1 MGLFKKKDTE
11 KDLLAHQAE
20 QDASVGTAADVEAVM
35 KKYDRES
42 NTRSWEGTPK
52 LLIRILMAAFAA
64 YSIVDTVFLTVLPQR
79 RLPIFMGM
87 ILLIGFLTFP
97 AKKGDSRV
105 NHMPWYDVLLL
116 IAGPGAYF
124 FYAINAEK
132 VIQMSAR
139 VMQNHLYM
147 IVGLIAILALVELC
161 RRCVGLPILCVAG
174 ALLIYTF
181 FNLMGANPFSAEQLR
196 MTIYQVIR
204 TMFYT
209 TNGIFGGPVN
219 VCAKFIVVFI
229 IFGAFL
235 ERTGIASFFISLAN
249 AVAGAAPGGPAKV
262 AVISSALCGMVSGSS
277 VGNTVTTGS
286 VTIPMMKKT
295 GYKGEFAG
303 AVEAAA
309 STGGQIMPPIMG
321 AAAFLMAEFTGEAYS
336 TIAMRAILPAVLYF
350 TGIYIAVHLEAKKL
364 GLKGISGDQ
373 LPKLSVLMKRVYL
386 LFPLVLLVVLV
397 STNTYTMAY
406 SAALAIVATVV
417 VSIPDLILD
426 TRPGGEKA
434 GENPVKNLGTM
445 IFSSLEGGAK
455 GSVTVAVACGV
466 AGMISGCITVTG
478 LASKLLSAI
487 VNLSGGHMMVA
498 LVLTMLCCIVLGMGV
513 PTTANYCIMAS
524 TCAPILM
531 DPSIGVTKMAA
542 HFFVFYFG
550 IVADITP
557 PVALAAYAGSAI
569 AKADPM
575 KTGVNAT
582 KLAIAAFIVPYIF
595 ATSPQMLFVDVSGAF
610 QVVQICISAL
620 LGIFAVAAALNGF
633 LYRRIPA
640 VLRLALL
647 AGGLGMLIPGTITD
661 VLGFVVVG
669 GVILYQR
676 TMAKR
681 QSAAA

>member
-1 MGLFKKKDTE
+1 MSFLKKETTPPVSAAPAGGPD
-11 KDLLAHQAE
+11 
-20 QDASVGTAADVEAVM
+20 VGSAADVEAVM

-42 NTRSWEGTPK
+42 NTRYWEGIPK
-52 LLIRILMAAFAA
+52 LVIQILMAAFAA
-64 YSIVDTVFLTVLPQR
+64 YSIIDTVFLSVLPQR

-97 AKKGDSRV
+97 AKKGDGRV
-105 NHMPWYDVLLL
+105 NHIPWYDILIMVL
-116 IAGPGAYF
+116 GSGAYF

-139 VMQNHLYM
+139 VMQNDLYM
-147 IVGLIAILALVELC
+147 IIGLIGILALVELC
-161 RRCVGLPILCVAG
+161 RRCVGVPILCVAG
-174 ALLIYTF
+174 VLLVYTF
-181 FNLMGANPFSAEQLR
+181 FNLMGTPNVEQLK
-196 MTIYQVIR
+196 MTRYQVIR
-204 TMFYT
+204 TMCYT

-321 AAAFLMAEFTGEAYS
+321 AAAFLMAEFTGEAYG

-364 GLKGISGDQ
+364 GLKGIVRDQ
-373 LPKLSVLMKRVYL
+373 LPRLSKLVRRIYL
-386 LFPLVLLVVLV
+386 LAPLVLLVVLV
-397 STNTYTMAY
+397 STNTRTMAY
-406 SAALAIVATVV
+406 SAALAIVATIV

-426 TRPGGEKA
+426 TRPGGVRA
-434 GENPVKNLGTM
+434 GENPVKNLFLM
-445 IFSSLEGGAK
+445 IFNSLEGGAR

-466 AGMISGCITVTG
+466 AGIISGCITVTG

-487 VNLSGGHMMVA
+487 VNLSGGHMMIA

-513 PTTANYCIMAS
+513 PTTANYCIMAA

-531 DPSIGVTKMAA
+531 DPSIGVEKMAA

-575 KTGVNAT
+575 RTAFNAT

-595 ATSPQMLFVDVSGAF
+595 AVNPQMLFINVEGPL
-610 QVVQICISAL
+610 QVVQIVVSSLIGL
-620 LGIFAVAAALNGF
+620 YGVAAALNGY
-633 LYRRIPA
+633 LYSKINPLLRV
-640 VLRLALL
+640 VLV
-647 AGGLGMLIPGTITD
+647 AGGLGMMVPGTITD
-661 VLGFVVVG
+661 VVGLVLVVAVVV
-669 GVILYQR
+669 YQR
-676 TMAKR
+676 MMAKR
-681 QSAAA
+681 LSPAV

>member
-1 MGLFKKKDTE
+1 MSFLKKETTPPVSAAPAGGPD
-11 KDLLAHQAE
+11 
-20 QDASVGTAADVEAVM
+20 VGSAADVEAVM

-42 NTRSWEGTPK
+42 NTRYWEGIPK
-52 LLIRILMAAFAA
+52 LAIQILMAAFAA
-64 YSIVDTVFLTVLPQR
+64 YSIIDTVFLSVLPQR

-97 AKKGDSRV
+97 AKKGDGRV
-105 NHMPWYDVLLL
+105 NHMPWYDILIMVL
-116 IAGPGAYF
+116 GSGAYF

-139 VMQNHLYM
+139 VMQNDLYM
-147 IVGLIAILALVELC
+147 IIGLVGILALVELC
-161 RRCVGLPILCVAG
+161 RRCVGVPILCVAG
-174 ALLIYTF
+174 VLLIYTF
-181 FNLMGANPFSAEQLR
+181 FNLMGTPSLDQLK
-196 MTIYQVIR
+196 MTLYQVIR

-219 VCAKFIVVFI
+219 VCAKFIMVFI

-321 AAAFLMAEFTGEAYS
+321 AAAFLMAEFTGEAYG

-364 GLKGISGDQ
+364 GLKGIARDQ
-373 LPKLSVLMKRVYL
+373 LPRLSKLVRRIYL
-386 LFPLVLLVVLV
+386 LAPLVLLVVLV
-397 STNTYTMAY
+397 STNTRTMAY
-406 SAALAIVATVV
+406 SAALAIVATIV

-426 TRPGGEKA
+426 TRPGGARA
-434 GENPVKNLGTM
+434 GENPVKNLFLM
-445 IFSSLEGGAK
+445 IFNSLEGGAR

-466 AGMISGCITVTG
+466 AGIISGCITVTG

-487 VNLSGGHMMVA
+487 VSLSGGHMMIA

-513 PTTANYCIMAS
+513 PTTANYCIMAA

-531 DPSIGVTKMAA
+531 DPSIGVEKMAA

-575 KTGVNAT
+575 RTAFNAT

-595 ATSPQMLFVDVSGAF
+595 AVNPQMLFINVQGPL
-610 QVVQICISAL
+610 QVVQIVVSSLIGL
-620 LGIFAVAAALNGF
+620 FGVAAALNGY
-633 LYRRIPA
+633 LYRKINPLLRV
-640 VLRLALL
+640 VLV
-647 AGGLGMLIPGTITD
+647 AGGLGMMVPGTITD
-661 VLGFVVVG
+661 IVGLVLVVAVVV
-669 GVILYQR
+669 YQR
-676 TMAKR
+676 MTAKR
-681 QSAAA
+681 LSAAV

>member
-1 MGLFKKKDTE
+1 MALFKKHKTEPVPPEDTG
-11 KDLLAHQAE
+11 AH
-20 QDASVGTAADVEAVM
+20 DTSVGTAADVEAVM

-42 NTRSWEGTPK
+42 NTRVWEGLPK
-52 LLIRILMAAFAA
+52 LVIRWLMVAFSA
-64 YSIVDTVFLTVLPQR
+64 YCIIDTVFLSTRQEV
-79 RLPIFMGM
+79 RLPMFVGL
-87 ILLIGFLTFP
+87 ILLFGFLTFP
-97 AKKGDSRV
+97 AKKGDERV
-105 NHMPWYDVLLL
+105 NHMPWYDIVLL

-124 FYAINAEK
+124 FYAVNAQN
-132 VIQMSAR
+132 VVQMSAR
-139 VMQNHLYM
+139 VMQNDLYM
-147 IVGLIAILALVELC
+147 IIGLIGILALVELC

-174 ALLIYTF
+174 VLLVYTF
-181 FNLMGANPFSAEQLR
+181 FNLGGSADFK
-196 MTIYQVIR
+196 MTLYQVIR

-209 TNGIFGGPVN
+209 FNGIFGGPIS

-235 ERTGIASFFISLAN
+235 ERTGIAQFFINLAN

-295 GYKGEFAG
+295 GYKPEFAG

-321 AAAFLMAEFTGEAYS
+321 AAAFLMAEFTGEPYG

-364 GLKGISGDQ
+364 GLKGIPREQ
-373 LPKLSVLMKRVYL
+373 LPRVRQLLPKIYL
-386 LFPLVLLVVLV
+386 LAPLVLLVVMV
-397 STNTYTMAY
+397 STNMYTMAF
-406 SAALAIVATVV
+406 SAAIAIVAAVAVGLVNNVV
-417 VSIPDLILD
+417 EIAS
-426 TRPGGEKA
+426 K
-434 GENPVKNLGTM
+434 
-445 IFSSLEGGAK
+445 SSNREDFLTFGKIIDALEGGAK
-455 GSVTVAVACGV
+455 GSITVAVACGV
-466 AGMISGCITVTG
+466 AGIISGCITVTG

-487 VNLSGGHMMVA
+487 VSVAGGHMMIA
-498 LVLTMLCCIVLGMGV
+498 LLLTMFCCIVLGMGV
-513 PTTANYCIMAS
+513 PTTANYCIMAA

-575 KTGVNAT
+575 KTGFNAT

-595 ATSPQMLFVDVSGAF
+595 AFSPQMLFVDVTGAF

-620 LGIFAVAAALNGF
+620 LGIFGVAAALNGF
-633 LYRRIPA
+633 LYRPIPA
-640 VLRLALL
+640 LLRVAM
-647 AGGLGMLIPGTITD
+647 AVGGLGMMIPGTATD
-661 VLGFVVVG
+661 IAGFVLVVG
-669 GVILYQR
+669 IVLYQR
-676 TMAKR
+676 F
-681 QSAAA
+681 SARRAAMV

>member
-1 MGLFKKKDTE
+1 MALFKKKE
-11 KDLLAHQAE
+11 AE
-20 QDASVGTAADVEAVM
+20 QVPPTAFEEHDTSVGTAADVEAVM

-42 NTRSWEGTPK
+42 NTRVWEGMPK
-52 LLIRILMAAFAA
+52 LVIRWLMVAFSL
-64 YSIVDTVFLTVLPQR
+64 YCIIDTVFLSTMQEI
-79 RLPIFMGM
+79 RLPVFVGL
-87 ILLIGFLTFP
+87 ILLFGFLTFP
-97 AKKGDSRV
+97 ARKGDTRV
-105 NHMPWYDVLLL
+105 NHMPWYDIILL
-116 IAGPGAYF
+116 IIGPGAYF
-124 FYAINAEK
+124 FYAVNAQN

-139 VMQNHLYM
+139 VMQNDLYM
-147 IVGLIAILALVELC
+147 VIGLIGILALVELC

-174 ALLIYTF
+174 ALLVYTF
-181 FNLMGANPFSAEQLR
+181 FNLMGTPSADQAK

-209 TNGIFGGPVN
+209 TNGIFGGPIS

-235 ERTGIASFFISLAN
+235 ERTGIAQFFISLAN

-321 AAAFLMAEFTGEAYS
+321 AAAFLMAEFTGEPYS
-336 TIAMRAILPAVLYF
+336 QIAVRAILPAVLYF

-364 GLKGISGDQ
+364 GLQGIPRDQ
-373 LPKLSVLMKRVYL
+373 LPKIGNLMKKIYL
-386 LFPLVLLVVLV
+386 LFPLVLLVILV
-397 STNTYTMAY
+397 STNTFTMAK
-406 SAALAIVATVV
+406 SAAIAIVAAVAVGLLNNVVDMTVKNV
-417 VSIPDLILD
+417 DRTDFLTFGKILD
-426 TRPGGEKA
+426 A
-434 GENPVKNLGTM
+434 
-445 IFSSLEGGAK
+445 LEGGAR
-455 GSVTVAVACGV
+455 GSITVAVACGV
-466 AGMISGCITVTG
+466 AGIISGCITVTG

-487 VNLSGGHMMVA
+487 VNLSGGHVMIA
-498 LVLTMLCCIVLGMGV
+498 LLLTMLCCIVLGMGV
-513 PTTANYCIMAS
+513 PTTANYCIMAA

-595 ATSPQMLFVDVSGAF
+595 AMNPQMLFVDVSSAL
-610 QVVQICISAL
+610 QVVQVCISAL
-620 LGIFAVAAALNGF
+620 LGIFGVAAALNGF
-633 LYRRIPA
+633 LYRTISPL
-640 VLRLALL
+640 LRLILVV
-647 AGGLGMLIPGTITD
+647 GGLGMLIPGTVTD
-661 VLGFVVVG
+661 VTGFVLVVG
-669 GVILYQR
+669 VVLYQR
-676 TMAKR
+676 ATAKR
-681 QSAAA
+681 LAAA

>member
-1 MGLFKKKDTE
+1 MALFKKKE
-11 KDLLAHQAE
+11 AE
-20 QDASVGTAADVEAVM
+20 QAPPTAFEEHDTSVGTAADVEAVM

-42 NTRSWEGTPK
+42 NTRVWEGMPK
-52 LLIRILMAAFAA
+52 LVIRWLMVAFSL
-64 YSIVDTVFLTVLPQR
+64 YCIIDTVFLSTMQEI
-79 RLPIFMGM
+79 RLPVFVGL
-87 ILLIGFLTFP
+87 ILLFGFLTFP
-97 AKKGDSRV
+97 ARKGDTRV
-105 NHMPWYDVLLL
+105 NHMPWYDIILL
-116 IAGPGAYF
+116 IIGPGAYF
-124 FYAINAEK
+124 FYAVNAQN

-139 VMQNHLYM
+139 VMQNDLYM
-147 IVGLIAILALVELC
+147 VIGLIGILALVELC

-174 ALLIYTF
+174 ALLVYTF
-181 FNLMGANPFSAEQLR
+181 FNLMGTPSADQVK

-209 TNGIFGGPVN
+209 TNGIFGGPIS

-235 ERTGIASFFISLAN
+235 ERTGIAQFFISLAN

-321 AAAFLMAEFTGEAYS
+321 AAAFLMAEFTGEPYS
-336 TIAMRAILPAVLYF
+336 QIAVRAILPAVLYF

-364 GLKGISGDQ
+364 GLQGIPRDQ
-373 LPKLSVLMKRVYL
+373 LPKMGNLMKKIYL
-386 LFPLVLLVVLV
+386 LFPLVLLVILV
-397 STNTYTMAY
+397 STNTFTMAK
-406 SAALAIVATVV
+406 SAAIAIVAAVAVGLLNNVV
-417 VSIPDLILD
+417 DITAKNVDRTDFLTFGKILD
-426 TRPGGEKA
+426 A
-434 GENPVKNLGTM
+434 
-445 IFSSLEGGAK
+445 LEGGAR
-455 GSVTVAVACGV
+455 GSITVAVACGV
-466 AGMISGCITVTG
+466 AGIISSCITVTG

-487 VNLSGGHMMVA
+487 VNLSGGHVMIA
-498 LVLTMLCCIVLGMGV
+498 LLLTMLCCIVLGMGV
-513 PTTANYCIMAS
+513 PTTANYCIMAA

-595 ATSPQMLFVDVSGAF
+595 AMNPQMLFVDVSSAL

-620 LGIFAVAAALNGF
+620 LGIFGVAAALNGF
-633 LYRRIPA
+633 LYRTISPL
-640 VLRLALL
+640 LRLILVV
-647 AGGLGMLIPGTITD
+647 GGLGMLIPGTVTD
-661 VLGFVVVG
+661 VTGFVLVVG
-669 GVILYQR
+669 VVLYQR
-676 TMAKR
+676 ATAKR
-681 QSAAA
+681 LAAA

>member
-1 MGLFKKKDTE
+1 MALFKKDRREPVPPAQTDVHDT
-11 KDLLAHQAE
+11 
-20 QDASVGTAADVEAVM
+20 SVGTAADVEAVM

-42 NTRSWEGTPK
+42 NTRVWEGLPK
-52 LLIRILMAAFAA
+52 LVIRWLMVAFSV
-64 YSIVDTVFLTVLPQR
+64 YCIIDTVFLSTRQEV
-79 RLPIFMGM
+79 RLPVFVGL
-87 ILLIGFLTFP
+87 ILLFGFLTFP
-97 AKKGDSRV
+97 ARKGDERV
-105 NHMPWYDVLLL
+105 NHMPWYDIVLL

-124 FYAINAEK
+124 FYAVNAQN
-132 VIQMSAR
+132 VVQMSAR
-139 VMQNHLYM
+139 VMQNDLYM
-147 IVGLIAILALVELC
+147 IIGLIGILALVELC

-174 ALLIYTF
+174 VLLVYTF
-181 FNLMGANPFSAEQLR
+181 FNLGGTADLK
-196 MTIYQVIR
+196 MTLYQVIR

-209 TNGIFGGPVN
+209 FNGIFGGPIS

-235 ERTGIASFFISLAN
+235 ERTGIAQFFINLAN

-295 GYKGEFAG
+295 GYKPEFAG

-321 AAAFLMAEFTGEAYS
+321 AAAFLMAEFTGEPYG

-364 GLKGISGDQ
+364 GLRGIPRDQ
-373 LPKLSVLMKRVYL
+373 LPRVRQLLPKIYL
-386 LFPLVLLVVLV
+386 LAPLVLLVVMV
-397 STNTYTMAY
+397 STNMYTMAF
-406 SAALAIVATVV
+406 SAAIAIVAAVAVGLINNVV
-417 VSIPDLILD
+417 EIASKSGNREDFLTFGKIVD
-426 TRPGGEKA
+426 A
-434 GENPVKNLGTM
+434 
-445 IFSSLEGGAK
+445 LEGGAK
-455 GSVTVAVACGV
+455 GSITVAVACGV
-466 AGMISGCITVTG
+466 AGIISGCITVTG
-478 LASKLLSAI
+478 LASKLLSTI
-487 VNLSGGHMMVA
+487 VSLSGGHMIIA
-498 LVLTMLCCIVLGMGV
+498 LVLTMICCIVLGMGV
-513 PTTANYCIMAS
+513 PTTANYCIMAA

-575 KTGVNAT
+575 KTGFNAT

-595 ATSPQMLFVDVSGAF
+595 AFSPQMLFVDVTGAF
-610 QVVQICISAL
+610 QVAQICVSAL
-620 LGIFAVAAALNGF
+620 LGIFGVAAALNGF
-633 LYRRIPA
+633 LYRPVP
-640 VLRLALL
+640 VLLRVLL
-647 AGGLGMLIPGTITD
+647 AIGGLGMMIPGTASDIT
-661 VLGFVVVG
+661 GFVLVVG
-669 GVILYQR
+669 IVLYQR
-676 TMAKR
+676 YSAR
-681 QSAAA
+681 RAAAA

>member
-1 MGLFKKKDTE
+1 MALFKKDRREPVPPAQADVHDT
-11 KDLLAHQAE
+11 
-20 QDASVGTAADVEAVM
+20 SVGTAADVEAVM

-42 NTRSWEGTPK
+42 NTRVWEGLPK
-52 LLIRILMAAFAA
+52 LVIRWLMVAFSV
-64 YSIVDTVFLTVLPQR
+64 YCIIDTVFLSTRQEV
-79 RLPIFMGM
+79 RLPVFVGL
-87 ILLIGFLTFP
+87 ILLFGFLTFP
-97 AKKGDSRV
+97 ARKGDERV
-105 NHMPWYDVLLL
+105 NHMPWYDIVLL

-124 FYAINAEK
+124 FYAVNAQN
-132 VIQMSAR
+132 VVQMSAR
-139 VMQNHLYM
+139 VMQNDLYM
-147 IVGLIAILALVELC
+147 IIGLIGILALVELC

-174 ALLIYTF
+174 VLLVYTF
-181 FNLMGANPFSAEQLR
+181 FNLGGTADLK
-196 MTIYQVIR
+196 MTLYQVIR

-209 TNGIFGGPVN
+209 FNGIFGGPIS

-235 ERTGIASFFISLAN
+235 ERTGIAQFFINLAN

-295 GYKGEFAG
+295 GYKPEFAG

-321 AAAFLMAEFTGEAYS
+321 AAAFLMAEFTGEPYG

-364 GLKGISGDQ
+364 GLKGIPRDQ
-373 LPKLSVLMKRVYL
+373 LPRIRQLLPKIYL
-386 LFPLVLLVVLV
+386 LAPLVLLVVMV
-397 STNTYTMAY
+397 STNMYTMAF
-406 SAALAIVATVV
+406 SAAIAIVAAVAVGLLNNVV
-417 VSIPDLILD
+417 EI
-426 TRPGGEKA
+426 A
-434 GENPVKNLGTM
+434 GKSGDRSDFLTFGKIVDA
-445 IFSSLEGGAK
+445 LEGGAK
-455 GSVTVAVACGV
+455 GSITVAVACGV
-466 AGMISGCITVTG
+466 AGIISGCITVTG
-478 LASKLLSAI
+478 LASKLLSTI
-487 VNLSGGHMMVA
+487 VSLSGGHMIIA

-513 PTTANYCIMAS
+513 PTTANYCIMAA

-575 KTGVNAT
+575 KTGFNAT

-595 ATSPQMLFVDVSGAF
+595 AFSPQMLFVDVTGTF

-620 LGIFAVAAALNGF
+620 LGIFGVAAALNGF
-633 LYRRIPA
+633 LYRP
-640 VLRLALL
+640 VPLLLRLLL
-647 AGGLGMLIPGTITD
+647 AIGGLGMMIPGTASDIA
-661 VLGFVVVG
+661 GFVLVVG
-669 GVILYQR
+669 IVLYQR
-676 TMAKR
+676 YSARRT
-681 QSAAA
+681 AAA

>member
-1 MGLFKKKDTE
+1 MALFKKKE
-11 KDLLAHQAE
+11 AE
-20 QDASVGTAADVEAVM
+20 QVPPTAFEEHDTSVGTAADVEAVM

-42 NTRSWEGTPK
+42 NTRVWEGMPK
-52 LLIRILMAAFAA
+52 LVIRWLMVAFSL
-64 YSIVDTVFLTVLPQR
+64 YCIIDTVFLSTMQEI
-79 RLPIFMGM
+79 RLPVFVGL
-87 ILLIGFLTFP
+87 ILLFGFLTFP
-97 AKKGDSRV
+97 ARKGDTRV
-105 NHMPWYDVLLL
+105 NHMPWYDIILL
-116 IAGPGAYF
+116 IIGPGAYF
-124 FYAINAEK
+124 FYAVNAQN

-139 VMQNHLYM
+139 VMQNDLYM
-147 IVGLIAILALVELC
+147 VIGLIGILALVELC

-174 ALLIYTF
+174 ALLVYTF
-181 FNLMGANPFSAEQLR
+181 FNLMGTPSADQVK

-209 TNGIFGGPVN
+209 TNGIFGGPIS

-235 ERTGIASFFISLAN
+235 ERTGIAQFFISLAN

-321 AAAFLMAEFTGEAYS
+321 AAAFLMAEFTGEPYS
-336 TIAMRAILPAVLYF
+336 QIAVRAILPAVLYF

-364 GLKGISGDQ
+364 GLQGIPRDQ
-373 LPKLSVLMKRVYL
+373 LPKIGNLMKKIYL
-386 LFPLVLLVVLV
+386 LFPLVLLVILV
-397 STNTYTMAY
+397 STNTFTMAK
-406 SAALAIVATVV
+406 SAAIAIVAAVAVGLLNNVVDMTVKNV
-417 VSIPDLILD
+417 DRTDFLTFGKILD
-426 TRPGGEKA
+426 A
-434 GENPVKNLGTM
+434 
-445 IFSSLEGGAK
+445 LEGGAR
-455 GSVTVAVACGV
+455 GSITVAVACGV
-466 AGMISGCITVTG
+466 AGIISGCITVTG

-487 VNLSGGHMMVA
+487 VNLSGGHVMIA
-498 LVLTMLCCIVLGMGV
+498 LLLTMLCCIVLGMGV
-513 PTTANYCIMAS
+513 PTTANYCIMAA

-595 ATSPQMLFVDVSGAF
+595 AMNPQMLFVDVSSAL

-620 LGIFAVAAALNGF
+620 LGIFGVAAALNGF
-633 LYRRIPA
+633 LYRTISPL
-640 VLRLALL
+640 LRLILVV
-647 AGGLGMLIPGTITD
+647 GGLGMLIPGTVTD
-661 VLGFVVVG
+661 VTGFVLVVG
-669 GVILYQR
+669 VVLYQR
-676 TMAKR
+676 ATAKR
-681 QSAAA
+681 LAAA

>member
-1 MGLFKKKDTE
+1 MALFKKHKTEPVPPEDTG
-11 KDLLAHQAE
+11 AH
-20 QDASVGTAADVEAVM
+20 DTSVGTAADVEAVM

-42 NTRSWEGTPK
+42 NTRVWEGLPK
-52 LLIRILMAAFAA
+52 LVIRWLMVAFSA
-64 YSIVDTVFLTVLPQR
+64 YCIIDTVFLSTRQEV
-79 RLPIFMGM
+79 RLPMFVGL
-87 ILLIGFLTFP
+87 ILLFGFLTFP
-97 AKKGDSRV
+97 AKKGDERV
-105 NHMPWYDVLLL
+105 NHMPWYDIVLL

-124 FYAINAEK
+124 FYAVNAQN
-132 VIQMSAR
+132 VVQMSAR
-139 VMQNHLYM
+139 VMQNDLYM
-147 IVGLIAILALVELC
+147 IIGLIGILALVELC

-174 ALLIYTF
+174 VLLVYTF
-181 FNLMGANPFSAEQLR
+181 FNLGGSADFK
-196 MTIYQVIR
+196 MTLYQVIR

-209 TNGIFGGPVN
+209 FNGIFGGPIS

-235 ERTGIASFFISLAN
+235 ERTGIAQFFINLAN
-249 AVAGAAPGGPAKV
+249 AVAGAAPRGPAKV

-295 GYKGEFAG
+295 GYKPEFAG

-321 AAAFLMAEFTGEAYS
+321 AAAFLMAEFTGEPYG

-364 GLKGISGDQ
+364 GLKGIPREQ
-373 LPKLSVLMKRVYL
+373 LPRVRQLLPKIYL
-386 LFPLVLLVVLV
+386 LAPLVLLVVMV
-397 STNTYTMAY
+397 STNMYTMAF
-406 SAALAIVATVV
+406 SAAIAIVAAVAVGLVNNVV
-417 VSIPDLILD
+417 EIAS
-426 TRPGGEKA
+426 K
-434 GENPVKNLGTM
+434 
-445 IFSSLEGGAK
+445 SSNREDFLTFGKIIDALEGGAK
-455 GSVTVAVACGV
+455 GSITVAVACGV
-466 AGMISGCITVTG
+466 AGIISGCITVTG
-478 LASKLLSAI
+478 LASKLLSTI
-487 VNLSGGHMMVA
+487 VSLSGGHMIIA
-498 LVLTMLCCIVLGMGV
+498 LALTMLCCIVLGMGV
-513 PTTANYCIMAS
+513 PTTANYCIMAA

-575 KTGVNAT
+575 KTGFNAT

-595 ATSPQMLFVDVSGAF
+595 AFSPQMLFVDVTGAF

-620 LGIFAVAAALNGF
+620 LGIFGVAAALNGF
-633 LYRRIPA
+633 LYRPIPA
-640 VLRLALL
+640 LLRVAM
-647 AGGLGMLIPGTITD
+647 AVGGLGMMIPGTATD
-661 VLGFVVVG
+661 IAGFVLVVG
-669 GVILYQR
+669 IVLYQR
-676 TMAKR
+676 F
-681 QSAAA
+681 SARRAAMV

>member
-1 MGLFKKKDTE
+1 MALFKKDRREPVPPAQTDVHDT
-11 KDLLAHQAE
+11 
-20 QDASVGTAADVEAVM
+20 SVGTAADVEAVM

-42 NTRSWEGTPK
+42 NTRVWEGLPK
-52 LLIRILMAAFAA
+52 LVIRWLMVAFSA
-64 YSIVDTVFLTVLPQR
+64 YCIIDTVFLSTRQEV
-79 RLPIFMGM
+79 RLPMFVGL
-87 ILLIGFLTFP
+87 ILLFGFLTFP
-97 AKKGDSRV
+97 AKKGDERV
-105 NHMPWYDVLLL
+105 NHMPWYDIVLL

-124 FYAINAEK
+124 FYAVNAQN
-132 VIQMSAR
+132 VVQMSAR
-139 VMQNHLYM
+139 VMQNDLYM
-147 IVGLIAILALVELC
+147 IIGLIGILALVELC

-174 ALLIYTF
+174 VLLVYTF
-181 FNLMGANPFSAEQLR
+181 FNLGGSADFK
-196 MTIYQVIR
+196 MTLYQVIR

-209 TNGIFGGPVN
+209 FNGIFGGPIS

-235 ERTGIASFFISLAN
+235 ERTGIAQFFINLAN

-295 GYKGEFAG
+295 GYKPEFAG

-321 AAAFLMAEFTGEAYS
+321 AAAFLMAEFTGEPYG

-364 GLKGISGDQ
+364 GLKGIPRDQ
-373 LPKLSVLMKRVYL
+373 LPRIRQLLPKIYL
-386 LFPLVLLVVLV
+386 LAPLVLLVVMV
-397 STNTYTMAY
+397 STNMYTMAF
-406 SAALAIVATVV
+406 SAAIAIVAAVAVGLINNVV
-417 VSIPDLILD
+417 EI
-426 TRPGGEKA
+426 A
-434 GENPVKNLGTM
+434 GKSGDRSDFLTFGKIVDA
-445 IFSSLEGGAK
+445 LEGGAK
-455 GSVTVAVACGV
+455 GSITVAVACGV
-466 AGMISGCITVTG
+466 AGIISGCITVTG
-478 LASKLLSAI
+478 LASKLLSTI
-487 VNLSGGHMMVA
+487 VSLSGGHMIIA

-513 PTTANYCIMAS
+513 PTTANYCIMAA

-575 KTGVNAT
+575 KTGFNAT

-595 ATSPQMLFVDVSGAF
+595 AFSPQMLFVDVTGTF

-620 LGIFAVAAALNGF
+620 LGIFGVAAALNGF
-633 LYRRIPA
+633 LYRP
-640 VLRLALL
+640 VPVLLRLLL
-647 AGGLGMLIPGTITD
+647 AIGGLGMMIPGTASDIA
-661 VLGFVVVG
+661 GFVLVVG
-669 GVILYQR
+669 IVLYQR
-676 TMAKR
+676 YSARRT
-681 QSAAA
+681 AAA

>member
-1 MGLFKKKDTE
+1 MGLFKKKTPQEPAVPVMEVHDDST
-11 KDLLAHQAE
+11 
-20 QDASVGTAADVEAVM
+20 GTAADVEAVM

-42 NTRSWEGTPK
+42 NTRVWEGTPK
-52 LLIRILMAAFAA
+52 LLISVLMAVFSL
-64 YSIVDTVFLTVLPQR
+64 YCIIDTVFLTTLTEI
-79 RLPIFMGM
+79 RLPIFVGL
-87 ILLIGFLTFP
+87 ILLLGFLTFP
-97 AKKGDSRV
+97 ARKGDERV
-105 NHMPWYDVLLL
+105 NHLPWYDVLL
-116 IAGPGAYF
+116 IICGSGAYF
-124 FYAINAEK
+124 FYAANAMT
-132 VIQMSAR
+132 VIRLSSR
-139 VMQNHLYM
+139 VMQEPLYM
-147 IVGLIAILALVELC
+147 IMGFIGIVALIELC
-161 RRCVGLPILCVAG
+161 RRCVGIPILCVAG
-174 ALLIYTF
+174 VLLVYTF
-181 FNLMGANPFSAEQLR
+181 VNLMGTREMTADQLLL
-196 MTIYQVIR
+196 TLSQVIR

-209 TNGIFGGPVN
+209 TNGIFGGPIS

-235 ERTGIASFFISLAN
+235 ERTGIANFFISLAN
-249 AVAGAAPGGPAKV
+249 SLAGAAPGGPAKV

-321 AAAFLMAEFTGEAYS
+321 AAAFLMAEFTGEPYS
-336 TIAMRAILPAVLYF
+336 KIAVRAILPAVLYF

-364 GLKGISGDQ
+364 GLKGIPRDQ
-373 LPKLSVLMKRVYL
+373 LPRMGHLMKRIYL

-406 SAALAIVATVV
+406 SAALAIVATIV
-417 VSIPDLILD
+417 VSLPDIILD
-426 TRPGGEKA
+426 GVREGGVRRSV
-434 GENPVKNLGTM
+434 GDLFRM
-445 IFSSLEGGAK
+445 IFGALEGGAK
-455 GSVTVAVACGV
+455 GSITVAVACGV
-466 AGMISGCITVTG
+466 AGVISGCITVTG

-487 VNLSGGHMMVA
+487 VSVAGGHMMIA

-513 PTTANYCIMAS
+513 PTTANYCIMAA

-531 DPSIGVTKMAA
+531 DPSIGVEMMAA

-595 ATSPQMLFVDVSGAF
+595 ALSPQMLFINVTSAF

-620 LGIFAVAAALNGF
+620 LGIFGVAAALNGF
-633 LYRRIPA
+633 LYRHIPML
-640 VLRLALL
+640 LRVVIA
-647 AGGLGMLIPGTITD
+647 AGGLCMLIPGTISD
-661 VLGFVVVG
+661 LVGFVLVA
-669 GVILYQR
+669 GVLLYQR
-676 TMAKR
+676 FTAR
-681 QSAAA
+681 RAAAV

>member
-1 MGLFKKKDTE
+1 MALFKKHKTEPVPPEDTG
-11 KDLLAHQAE
+11 AH
-20 QDASVGTAADVEAVM
+20 DTSVGTAADVEAVM

-42 NTRSWEGTPK
+42 NTRVWEGLPK
-52 LLIRILMAAFAA
+52 LVIRWLMVAFSA
-64 YSIVDTVFLTVLPQR
+64 YCIIDTVFLSTRQEV
-79 RLPIFMGM
+79 RLPMFVGL
-87 ILLIGFLTFP
+87 ILLFGFLTFP
-97 AKKGDSRV
+97 AKKGDERV
-105 NHMPWYDVLLL
+105 NHMPWYDIVLL

-124 FYAINAEK
+124 FYAVNAQN
-132 VIQMSAR
+132 VVQMSAR
-139 VMQNHLYM
+139 VMQNDLYM
-147 IVGLIAILALVELC
+147 IIGLIGILALVELC

-174 ALLIYTF
+174 VLLVYTF
-181 FNLMGANPFSAEQLR
+181 FNLGGSADFK
-196 MTIYQVIR
+196 MTLYQVIR

-209 TNGIFGGPVN
+209 FNGIFGGPIS

-235 ERTGIASFFISLAN
+235 ERTGIAQFFINLAN

-295 GYKGEFAG
+295 GYKPEFAG

-321 AAAFLMAEFTGEAYS
+321 AAAFLMAEFTGEPYG
-336 TIAMRAILPAVLYF
+336 TIAMRAIQPAVLYF

-364 GLKGISGDQ
+364 GLKGIPREQ
-373 LPKLSVLMKRVYL
+373 LPRVRQLLPKIYL
-386 LFPLVLLVVLV
+386 LAPLVLLVVMV
-397 STNTYTMAY
+397 STNMYTMAF
-406 SAALAIVATVV
+406 SAAIAIVAAVAVGLVNNVV
-417 VSIPDLILD
+417 EIAS
-426 TRPGGEKA
+426 K
-434 GENPVKNLGTM
+434 
-445 IFSSLEGGAK
+445 SSNREDFLTFGKIIDALEGGAK
-455 GSVTVAVACGV
+455 GSITVAVACGV
-466 AGMISGCITVTG
+466 AGIISGCITVTG
-478 LASKLLSAI
+478 LASKLLSTI
-487 VNLSGGHMMVA
+487 VSLSGGHMIIA
-498 LVLTMLCCIVLGMGV
+498 LALTMLFCIVLGLGV
-513 PTTANYCIMAS
+513 PTTAKYCIMAA

-575 KTGVNAT
+575 KTGFNAT

-595 ATSPQMLFVDVSGAF
+595 AFSPQMLFVDVTGAF

-620 LGIFAVAAALNGF
+620 LGIFGVAAALNGF
-633 LYRRIPA
+633 LYRPIPA
-640 VLRLALL
+640 LLRVAM
-647 AGGLGMLIPGTITD
+647 AVGGLGMMIPGTATD
-661 VLGFVVVG
+661 IAGFVLVVG
-669 GVILYQR
+669 IVLYQR
-676 TMAKR
+676 F
-681 QSAAA
+681 SARRAAMV

>member
-1 MGLFKKKDTE
+1 MALFKKHKTEPVPPEDTG
-11 KDLLAHQAE
+11 AH
-20 QDASVGTAADVEAVM
+20 DTSVGTAADVEAVM

-42 NTRSWEGTPK
+42 NTRVWEGLPK
-52 LLIRILMAAFAA
+52 LVIRWLMVAFSA
-64 YSIVDTVFLTVLPQR
+64 YCIIDTVFLSTRQEV
-79 RLPIFMGM
+79 RLPMFVGL
-87 ILLIGFLTFP
+87 ILLFGFLTFP
-97 AKKGDSRV
+97 AKKGDERV
-105 NHMPWYDVLLL
+105 NHMPWYDIVLL

-124 FYAINAEK
+124 FYAVNAQN
-132 VIQMSAR
+132 VVQMSAR
-139 VMQNHLYM
+139 VMQNDLYM
-147 IVGLIAILALVELC
+147 IIGLIGILALVELC

-174 ALLIYTF
+174 VLLVYTF
-181 FNLMGANPFSAEQLR
+181 FNLGGSADFK
-196 MTIYQVIR
+196 MTLYQVIR
-204 TMFYT
+204 TIFYT
-209 TNGIFGGPVN
+209 SNGIFGGPIS

-235 ERTGIASFFISLAN
+235 ERTGIAQFFINLAN

-295 GYKGEFAG
+295 GYKPEFAG

-321 AAAFLMAEFTGEAYS
+321 AAAFLMAEFTGEPYG

-364 GLKGISGDQ
+364 GLKGIPREQ
-373 LPKLSVLMKRVYL
+373 LPRVRQLLPKIYL
-386 LFPLVLLVVLV
+386 LAPLVLLVVMV
-397 STNTYTMAY
+397 STNMYTMAF
-406 SAALAIVATVV
+406 SAAIAIVAAVAVGLVNNVV
-417 VSIPDLILD
+417 EIAS
-426 TRPGGEKA
+426 K
-434 GENPVKNLGTM
+434 
-445 IFSSLEGGAK
+445 SSNREDFLTFGKIIDALEGGAK
-455 GSVTVAVACGV
+455 GSITVAVACGV
-466 AGMISGCITVTG
+466 AGIISGCITVTG
-478 LASKLLSAI
+478 LASKLLSTI
-487 VNLSGGHMMVA
+487 VSLSGGHMIIA
-498 LVLTMLCCIVLGMGV
+498 LALTMLCCIVLGMGV
-513 PTTANYCIMAS
+513 PTTANYCIMAA

-575 KTGVNAT
+575 KTGFNAT

-595 ATSPQMLFVDVSGAF
+595 AFSPQMLFVDVTGAF

-620 LGIFAVAAALNGF
+620 LGIFGVAAALNGF
-633 LYRRIPA
+633 LYRPIPA
-640 VLRLALL
+640 LLRVAM
-647 AGGLGMLIPGTITD
+647 AVGGLGMMIPGTATD
-661 VLGFVVVG
+661 IAGFVLVVG
-669 GVILYQR
+669 IVLYQR
-676 TMAKR
+676 F
-681 QSAAA
+681 SARRAAMV

>member
-1 MGLFKKKDTE
+1 MALFKKHKTEPVPPEDTG
-11 KDLLAHQAE
+11 AH
-20 QDASVGTAADVEAVM
+20 DTSVGTAADVEAVM

-42 NTRSWEGTPK
+42 NTRGWEGLPK
-52 LLIRILMAAFAA
+52 LVIRWLMVAFSA
-64 YSIVDTVFLTVLPQR
+64 YCIIDTVFLSTRQEV
-79 RLPIFMGM
+79 RLPMFVGL
-87 ILLIGFLTFP
+87 ILLFGFLTFP
-97 AKKGDSRV
+97 AKKGDERV
-105 NHMPWYDVLLL
+105 NHMPWYDIVLL

-124 FYAINAEK
+124 FYAVNAQN
-132 VIQMSAR
+132 VVQMSAR
-139 VMQNHLYM
+139 VMQNDLYM
-147 IVGLIAILALVELC
+147 IIGLIGILALVELC

-174 ALLIYTF
+174 VLLVYTF
-181 FNLMGANPFSAEQLR
+181 FNLGGSADFK
-196 MTIYQVIR
+196 MTLYQVIR

-209 TNGIFGGPVN
+209 FNGIFGGPIS

-235 ERTGIASFFISLAN
+235 ERTGIAQFFINLAN

-295 GYKGEFAG
+295 GYKPEFAG

-321 AAAFLMAEFTGEAYS
+321 AAAFLMAEFTGEPYG

-364 GLKGISGDQ
+364 GLKGIPREQ
-373 LPKLSVLMKRVYL
+373 LPRVRQLLPKIYL
-386 LFPLVLLVVLV
+386 LAPLVLLVVMV
-397 STNTYTMAY
+397 STNMYTMAF
-406 SAALAIVATVV
+406 SAAIAIVAAVAVGLVNNVV
-417 VSIPDLILD
+417 EIAS
-426 TRPGGEKA
+426 K
-434 GENPVKNLGTM
+434 
-445 IFSSLEGGAK
+445 SSNREDFLTFGKIIDALEGGAK
-455 GSVTVAVACGV
+455 GSITVAVACGV
-466 AGMISGCITVTG
+466 AGIISGCITVTG
-478 LASKLLSAI
+478 LASKLLSTI
-487 VNLSGGHMMVA
+487 VSLSGGHMIIA
-498 LVLTMLCCIVLGMGV
+498 LALTMLCCIVLGMGV
-513 PTTANYCIMAS
+513 PTTANYCIMAA

-575 KTGVNAT
+575 KTGFNAT

-595 ATSPQMLFVDVSGAF
+595 AFSPQMLFVDVTGAF

-620 LGIFAVAAALNGF
+620 LGIFGVAAALNGF
-633 LYRRIPA
+633 LYRPIPA
-640 VLRLALL
+640 LLRVAM
-647 AGGLGMLIPGTITD
+647 AVGGLGMMIPGTATD
-661 VLGFVVVG
+661 IAGFVLVVG
-669 GVILYQR
+669 IVLYQR
-676 TMAKR
+676 F
-681 QSAAA
+681 SARRAAMV

>member
-1 MGLFKKKDTE
+1 MSFLKKETTPPVSAAPAGGPD
-11 KDLLAHQAE
+11 
-20 QDASVGTAADVEAVM
+20 VGSAADVEAVM

-42 NTRSWEGTPK
+42 NTRYWEGIPK
-52 LLIRILMAAFAA
+52 LVIQILMAAFAA
-64 YSIVDTVFLTVLPQR
+64 YSIIDTVFLSVLPQR

-97 AKKGDSRV
+97 AKKGDGRV
-105 NHMPWYDVLLL
+105 NHIPWYDILIMVL
-116 IAGPGAYF
+116 GSGAYF

-139 VMQNHLYM
+139 VMQNDLYM
-147 IVGLIAILALVELC
+147 IIGLIGILALVELC
-161 RRCVGLPILCVAG
+161 RRCVGVPILCVAG
-174 ALLIYTF
+174 VLLVYTF
-181 FNLMGANPFSAEQLR
+181 FNLMGTPNVEQLK
-196 MTIYQVIR
+196 MTLYQVIR

-321 AAAFLMAEFTGEAYS
+321 AAAFLMAEFTGEAYG

-364 GLKGISGDQ
+364 GLKGIARDQ
-373 LPKLSVLMKRVYL
+373 LPRLSKLVRRIYL
-386 LFPLVLLVVLV
+386 LAPLVLLVVLV
-397 STNTYTMAY
+397 STNTRTMAY
-406 SAALAIVATVV
+406 SAALAIVATIV

-426 TRPGGEKA
+426 TRPGGVRA
-434 GENPVKNLGTM
+434 GENPVKNLFLM
-445 IFSSLEGGAK
+445 IFNSLEGGAR

-466 AGMISGCITVTG
+466 AGIISGCITVTG

-487 VNLSGGHMMVA
+487 VNLSGGHMMIA

-513 PTTANYCIMAS
+513 PTTANYCIMAA

-531 DPSIGVTKMAA
+531 DPSIGVEKMAA

-575 KTGVNAT
+575 RTAFNAT

-595 ATSPQMLFVDVSGAF
+595 AVNPQMLFINVQGPL
-610 QVVQICISAL
+610 QVVQIVVSSLIGL
-620 LGIFAVAAALNGF
+620 FGVAAALNGY
-633 LYRRIPA
+633 LYRKINPLLRV
-640 VLRLALL
+640 VLV
-647 AGGLGMLIPGTITD
+647 AGGLGMMVPGTITD
-661 VLGFVVVG
+661 IVGLVLVVAVVV
-669 GVILYQR
+669 YQR
-676 TMAKR
+676 MTAKR
-681 QSAAA
+681 LSAAV

>member
-1 MGLFKKKDTE
+1 MALFKKDKAEPVQPAQTDEHDT
-11 KDLLAHQAE
+11 
-20 QDASVGTAADVEAVM
+20 SVGTAADVEAVM

-42 NTRSWEGTPK
+42 NTRVWEGTPK
-52 LLIRILMAAFAA
+52 LVIRWLMVFFSV
-64 YSIVDTVFLTVLPQR
+64 YCIIDTVFLSTRQEV
-79 RLPIFMGM
+79 RLPVFVGL
-87 ILLIGFLTFP
+87 ILLFGFLTFP
-97 AKKGDSRV
+97 ARKGDERV
-105 NHMPWYDVLLL
+105 NHMPWYDIVLL

-124 FYAINAEK
+124 FYAVNAEN

-139 VMQNHLYM
+139 VMQNDPYM
-147 IVGLIAILALVELC
+147 IVGLIGILALVELC

-174 ALLIYTF
+174 VLLVYTF
-181 FNLMGANPFSAEQLR
+181 FNLGGTADLK
-196 MTIYQVIR
+196 MTLYQVIR

-209 TNGIFGGPVN
+209 FNGIFGGPIS

-235 ERTGIASFFISLAN
+235 ERTGIAQFFINLAN

-295 GYKGEFAG
+295 GYKPEFAG

-321 AAAFLMAEFTGEAYS
+321 AAAFLMAEFTGEPYG

-364 GLKGISGDQ
+364 GLKGIPRDQ
-373 LPKLSVLMKRVYL
+373 LPRIRRLLPKIYL
-386 LFPLVLLVVLV
+386 LAPLVLLVVMV
-397 STNTYTMAY
+397 STNMYTMAF
-406 SAALAIVATVV
+406 SAAIAIVAAVAVGLLNNVV
-417 VSIPDLILD
+417 EI
-426 TRPGGEKA
+426 A
-434 GENPVKNLGTM
+434 GKSENRDDFLTFGK
-445 IFSSLEGGAK
+445 IIDALEGGAK
-455 GSVTVAVACGV
+455 GSITVAVACGV
-466 AGMISGCITVTG
+466 AGIISGCITVTG
-478 LASKLLSAI
+478 LASKLLSTI
-487 VNLSGGHMMVA
+487 VSLSGGHMIIA

-513 PTTANYCIMAS
+513 PTTANYCIMAA

-575 KTGVNAT
+575 KTGFNAT

-595 ATSPQMLFVDVSGAF
+595 AISPQMLFVDVSSAF
-610 QVVQICISAL
+610 QVVQICITAL
-620 LGIFAVAAALNGF
+620 FGIFGVAAALNGY
-633 LYRRIPA
+633 LYRPIPL
-640 VLRLALL
+640 VLRLAM
-647 AGGLGMLIPGTITD
+647 AVGGLCMMIPGTVSDIIGFVL
-661 VLGFVVVG
+661 VLG
-669 GVILYQR
+669 ILLYQR
-676 TMAKR
+676 LSAR
-681 QSAAA
+681 RAAAA

>member
-1 MGLFKKKDTE
+1 MALFKKKE
-11 KDLLAHQAE
+11 AE
-20 QDASVGTAADVEAVM
+20 QAPPTAFEEHDTSVGTAADVEAVM

-42 NTRSWEGTPK
+42 NTRVWEGMPK
-52 LLIRILMAAFAA
+52 LVIRWLMVAFSL
-64 YSIVDTVFLTVLPQR
+64 YCIIDTVFLSTMQEI
-79 RLPIFMGM
+79 RLPVFVGL
-87 ILLIGFLTFP
+87 ILLFGFLTFP
-97 AKKGDSRV
+97 ARKGDTRV
-105 NHMPWYDVLLL
+105 NHMPWYDIILL
-116 IAGPGAYF
+116 IIGPGAYF
-124 FYAINAEK
+124 FYAVNAQN

-139 VMQNHLYM
+139 VMQNDLYM
-147 IVGLIAILALVELC
+147 VIGLIGILALVELC

-174 ALLIYTF
+174 ALLVYTF
-181 FNLMGANPFSAEQLR
+181 FNLMGTPSADQVK

-209 TNGIFGGPVN
+209 TNGIFGGPIS

-235 ERTGIASFFISLAN
+235 ERTGIAQFFISLAN

-309 STGGQIMPPIMG
+309 STGGQIMPPLMG
-321 AAAFLMAEFTGEAYS
+321 AAAFLMAEFTGEPYS
-336 TIAMRAILPAVLYF
+336 QIAVRAILPAVLYF

-364 GLKGISGDQ
+364 GLQGIPRDQ
-373 LPKLSVLMKRVYL
+373 LPKMGNLMKKIYL
-386 LFPLVLLVVLV
+386 LFPLVLLVILV
-397 STNTYTMAY
+397 STNTFTMAK
-406 SAALAIVATVV
+406 SAAIAIVAAVAVGLLNNVV
-417 VSIPDLILD
+417 DMTAKNVDRTDFLTFGKILD
-426 TRPGGEKA
+426 A
-434 GENPVKNLGTM
+434 
-445 IFSSLEGGAK
+445 LEGGAR
-455 GSVTVAVACGV
+455 GSITVAVACGV
-466 AGMISGCITVTG
+466 AGIISGCITVTG

-487 VNLSGGHMMVA
+487 VNLSGGHVMIA
-498 LVLTMLCCIVLGMGV
+498 LLLTMLCCIVLGMGV
-513 PTTANYCIMAS
+513 PTTANYCIMAA

-595 ATSPQMLFVDVSGAF
+595 AMNPQMLFVDVSSAL

-620 LGIFAVAAALNGF
+620 LGIFGVAAALNGF
-633 LYRRIPA
+633 LYRTISPL
-640 VLRLALL
+640 LRLILVV
-647 AGGLGMLIPGTITD
+647 GGLGMLIPGTVTD
-661 VLGFVVVG
+661 VTGFVLVVG
-669 GVILYQR
+669 VVLYQR
-676 TMAKR
+676 ATAKR
-681 QSAAA
+681 LAAA

>member
-1 MGLFKKKDTE
+1 MALFKKDRREPVPPAQTDVHDT
-11 KDLLAHQAE
+11 
-20 QDASVGTAADVEAVM
+20 SVGTAADVEAVM

-42 NTRSWEGTPK
+42 NTRVWEGLPK
-52 LLIRILMAAFAA
+52 LVIRWLMVAFSV
-64 YSIVDTVFLTVLPQR
+64 YCIIDTVFLSTRQEV
-79 RLPIFMGM
+79 RLPVFVGL
-87 ILLIGFLTFP
+87 ILLFGFLTFP
-97 AKKGDSRV
+97 ARKGDERV
-105 NHMPWYDVLLL
+105 NHMPWYDIVLL

-124 FYAINAEK
+124 FYAVNAQN
-132 VIQMSAR
+132 VVQMSAR
-139 VMQNHLYM
+139 VMQNDLYM
-147 IVGLIAILALVELC
+147 IVGLIGILALVELC

-174 ALLIYTF
+174 VLLVYTF
-181 FNLMGANPFSAEQLR
+181 FNLGGTADLK
-196 MTIYQVIR
+196 MTLYQVIR

-209 TNGIFGGPVN
+209 FNGIFGGPIS

-235 ERTGIASFFISLAN
+235 ERTGIAQFFINLAN

-295 GYKGEFAG
+295 GYKPEFAG

-321 AAAFLMAEFTGEAYS
+321 AAAFLMAEFTGEPYG

-364 GLKGISGDQ
+364 GLKGIPRDQ
-373 LPKLSVLMKRVYL
+373 LPRIRQLLPKIYL
-386 LFPLVLLVVLV
+386 LAPLVLLVVMV
-397 STNTYTMAY
+397 STNMYTMAF
-406 SAALAIVATVV
+406 SAAIAIVAAVAVGLINNVV
-417 VSIPDLILD
+417 EI
-426 TRPGGEKA
+426 A
-434 GENPVKNLGTM
+434 GKSGDRSDFLTFGKIVDA
-445 IFSSLEGGAK
+445 LEGGAK
-455 GSVTVAVACGV
+455 GSITVAVACGV
-466 AGMISGCITVTG
+466 AGIISGCITVTG
-478 LASKLLSAI
+478 LASKLLSTI
-487 VNLSGGHMMVA
+487 VSLSGGHMIIA

-513 PTTANYCIMAS
+513 PTTANYCIMAA

-575 KTGVNAT
+575 KTGFNAT

-595 ATSPQMLFVDVSGAF
+595 AFSPQMLFVDVTGAF

-620 LGIFAVAAALNGF
+620 LGIFGVAAALNGF
-633 LYRRIPA
+633 LYRP
-640 VLRLALL
+640 VPVLLRLLL
-647 AGGLGMLIPGTITD
+647 AIGGLGMMIPGTASDIA
-661 VLGFVVVG
+661 GFVLVVG
-669 GVILYQR
+669 IVLYQR
-676 TMAKR
+676 YSARRT
-681 QSAAA
+681 AAA

>member
-1 MGLFKKKDTE
+1 MALFKKHKTEPVPPEDTG
-11 KDLLAHQAE
+11 AH
-20 QDASVGTAADVEAVM
+20 DTSVGTAADVEAVM

-42 NTRSWEGTPK
+42 NTRVWEGMPK
-52 LLIRILMAAFAA
+52 LVIRWLMVAFSL
-64 YSIVDTVFLTVLPQR
+64 YCIIDTVFLSTMQEI
-79 RLPIFMGM
+79 RLPVFVGL
-87 ILLIGFLTFP
+87 ILLFGFLTFP
-97 AKKGDSRV
+97 ARKGDTRV
-105 NHMPWYDVLLL
+105 NHMPWYDIVLL

-124 FYAINAEK
+124 FYAVNAQN
-132 VIQMSAR
+132 VVQMSAR
-139 VMQNHLYM
+139 VMQNDLYM
-147 IVGLIAILALVELC
+147 IIGLIGILALVELC

-174 ALLIYTF
+174 ALLVYTF
-181 FNLMGANPFSAEQLR
+181 FNLMGTPSADQVK

-209 TNGIFGGPVN
+209 FNGIFGGPIS

-235 ERTGIASFFISLAN
+235 ERTGIAQFFISLAN

-295 GYKGEFAG
+295 GYKPEFAG

-321 AAAFLMAEFTGEAYS
+321 AAAFLMAEFTGEPYG

-364 GLKGISGDQ
+364 GLKGIPREQ
-373 LPKLSVLMKRVYL
+373 LPRVRQLLPKIYL
-386 LFPLVLLVVLV
+386 LAPLVLLVVMV
-397 STNTYTMAY
+397 STNMYTMAF
-406 SAALAIVATVV
+406 SAAIAIVAAVAVGLVNNVV
-417 VSIPDLILD
+417 EIAS
-426 TRPGGEKA
+426 K
-434 GENPVKNLGTM
+434 
-445 IFSSLEGGAK
+445 SSNREDFLTFGKIIDALEGGAK
-455 GSVTVAVACGV
+455 GSITVAVACGV
-466 AGMISGCITVTG
+466 AGIISGCITVTG

-487 VNLSGGHMMVA
+487 VNLSGGHVMIA
-498 LVLTMLCCIVLGMGV
+498 LLLTMLCCIVLGMGV
-513 PTTANYCIMAS
+513 PTTANYCIMAA

-575 KTGVNAT
+575 KTGFNAT

-595 ATSPQMLFVDVSGAF
+595 AFSPQMLFVDVTGAF

-620 LGIFAVAAALNGF
+620 LGIYGVAAALNGF
-633 LYRRIPA
+633 LYRTISPL
-640 VLRLALL
+640 LRLILVV
-647 AGGLGMLIPGTITD
+647 GGLGMLIPGTVTD
-661 VLGFVVVG
+661 VTGFVLVVG
-669 GVILYQR
+669 VVLYQR
-676 TMAKR
+676 ATAKR
-681 QSAAA
+681 LAAA

>member
-1 MGLFKKKDTE
+1 MSFLKKETTPPVSAAPAGGPD
-11 KDLLAHQAE
+11 
-20 QDASVGTAADVEAVM
+20 VGSAADVEAVM

-42 NTRSWEGTPK
+42 NTRYWEGIPK
-52 LLIRILMAAFAA
+52 LVIQILMAAFAA
-64 YSIVDTVFLTVLPQR
+64 YSIIDTVFLSVLPQR

-97 AKKGDSRV
+97 AKKGDGRV
-105 NHMPWYDVLLL
+105 NHIPWYDILIMVL
-116 IAGPGAYF
+116 GSGAYF

-139 VMQNHLYM
+139 VMQNDLYM
-147 IVGLIAILALVELC
+147 IIGLIGILALVELC
-161 RRCVGLPILCVAG
+161 RRCVGVPILCVAG
-174 ALLIYTF
+174 VLLVYTF
-181 FNLMGANPFSAEQLR
+181 FNLMGTPNVEQLK
-196 MTIYQVIR
+196 MTLYQVIR

-321 AAAFLMAEFTGEAYS
+321 AAAFLMAEFTGEAYG

-364 GLKGISGDQ
+364 GLKGIVRDQ
-373 LPKLSVLMKRVYL
+373 LPRLSKLVRRIYL
-386 LFPLVLLVVLV
+386 LAPLVLLVVLV
-397 STNTYTMAY
+397 STNTRTMAY
-406 SAALAIVATVV
+406 SAALAIVATIV

-426 TRPGGEKA
+426 TRPGGVRA
-434 GENPVKNLGTM
+434 GENPVKNLFLM
-445 IFSSLEGGAK
+445 IFNSLEGGAR

-466 AGMISGCITVTG
+466 AGIISGCITVTG

-487 VNLSGGHMMVA
+487 VNLSGGHMMIA

-513 PTTANYCIMAS
+513 PTTANYCIMAA

-531 DPSIGVTKMAA
+531 DPSIGVEKMAA

-575 KTGVNAT
+575 RTAFNAT

-595 ATSPQMLFVDVSGAF
+595 AVNPQMLFINVEGPL
-610 QVVQICISAL
+610 QVVQIVVSSLIGL
-620 LGIFAVAAALNGF
+620 FGVAAALNGY
-633 LYRRIPA
+633 LYRKINPLLRV
-640 VLRLALL
+640 VLV
-647 AGGLGMLIPGTITD
+647 AGGLGMMVPGTITD
-661 VLGFVVVG
+661 IVGLVLVVAVVV
-669 GVILYQR
+669 YQR
-676 TMAKR
+676 MTAKR
-681 QSAAA
+681 LSAAV

>member
-1 MGLFKKKDTE
+1 MALFKKHKTEPVPPEDTG
-11 KDLLAHQAE
+11 AH
-20 QDASVGTAADVEAVM
+20 DTSVGTAADVEAVM

-42 NTRSWEGTPK
+42 NTRVWEGVPK
-52 LLIRILMAAFAA
+52 LVVRWLMVLFSL
-64 YSIVDTVFLTVLPQR
+64 YCIIDTVFLSTMQEV
-79 RLPIFMGM
+79 RLPVFVGL
-87 ILLIGFLTFP
+87 ILLFGFLTFP
-97 AKKGDSRV
+97 ARKGDERV
-105 NHMPWYDVLLL
+105 NHMPWYDIVLL

-124 FYAINAEK
+124 FYAVNAQN

-139 VMQNHLYM
+139 VMQNDLYM
-147 IVGLIAILALVELC
+147 IIGLIGILALVELC

-174 ALLIYTF
+174 VLLVYTF
-181 FNLMGANPFSAEQLR
+181 FNLGGSGDFK
-196 MTIYQVIR
+196 MTLYQVIR

-209 TNGIFGGPVN
+209 FNGIFGGPIS

-235 ERTGIASFFISLAN
+235 ERTGIAQFFINLAN

-295 GYKGEFAG
+295 GYKPEFAG

-321 AAAFLMAEFTGEAYS
+321 AAAFLMAEFTGEPYG

-364 GLKGISGDQ
+364 GLKGIPREQ
-373 LPKLSVLMKRVYL
+373 LPRVRQLLPKIYL
-386 LFPLVLLVVLV
+386 LAPLVLLVVMV
-397 STNTYTMAY
+397 STNMYTMAF
-406 SAALAIVATVV
+406 SAAIAIVAAVAVGLINNVV
-417 VSIPDLILD
+417 EIAS
-426 TRPGGEKA
+426 K
-434 GENPVKNLGTM
+434 
-445 IFSSLEGGAK
+445 SSSREDFLTFGKIIDALEGGAK
-455 GSVTVAVACGV
+455 GSITVAVACGV
-466 AGMISGCITVTG
+466 AGIISGCITVTG
-478 LASKLLSAI
+478 LASKLLSTI
-487 VNLSGGHMMVA
+487 VSLSGGHMIIA

-513 PTTANYCIMAS
+513 PTTANYCIMAA

-575 KTGVNAT
+575 KTGFNAT

-595 ATSPQMLFVDVSGAF
+595 AFSPQMLFVDVTGAF

-620 LGIFAVAAALNGF
+620 LGIFGVAAALNGF
-633 LYRRIPA
+633 LYRPIP
-640 VLRLALL
+640 VLLRLAM
-647 AGGLGMLIPGTITD
+647 AVGGLGMMIPGTASDIAGFVL
-661 VLGFVVVG
+661 VLGIV
-669 GVILYQR
+669 LYQR
-676 TMAKR
+676 F
-681 QSAAA
+681 SARRAAVA

>member
-1 MGLFKKKDTE
+1 
-11 KDLLAHQAE
+11 
-20 QDASVGTAADVEAVM
+20 M

-42 NTRSWEGTPK
+42 NTRVWEGLPK
-52 LLIRILMAAFAA
+52 LVIRWLMVAFSA
-64 YSIVDTVFLTVLPQR
+64 YCIIDTVFLSTRQEV
-79 RLPIFMGM
+79 RLPMFVGL
-87 ILLIGFLTFP
+87 ILLFGFLTFP
-97 AKKGDSRV
+97 AKKGDERV
-105 NHMPWYDVLLL
+105 NHMPWYDIVLL

-124 FYAINAEK
+124 FYAVNAQN
-132 VIQMSAR
+132 VVQMSAR
-139 VMQNHLYM
+139 VMQNDLYM
-147 IVGLIAILALVELC
+147 IIGLIGILALVELC

-174 ALLIYTF
+174 VLLVYTF
-181 FNLMGANPFSAEQLR
+181 FNLGGSADFK
-196 MTIYQVIR
+196 MTLYQVIR

-209 TNGIFGGPVN
+209 FNGIFGGPIS

-235 ERTGIASFFISLAN
+235 ERAGIAQFFINLAN

-295 GYKGEFAG
+295 GYKPEFAG

-321 AAAFLMAEFTGEAYS
+321 AAAFLMAEFTGEPYG

-364 GLKGISGDQ
+364 GLKGIPREQ
-373 LPKLSVLMKRVYL
+373 LPRVRQLLPKIYL
-386 LFPLVLLVVLV
+386 LAPLVLLVVMV
-397 STNTYTMAY
+397 STNMYTMAF
-406 SAALAIVATVV
+406 SAAIAIVAAVAVGLVNNVV
-417 VSIPDLILD
+417 EIAS
-426 TRPGGEKA
+426 K
-434 GENPVKNLGTM
+434 
-445 IFSSLEGGAK
+445 SSNREDFLTFGKIIDALEGGAK
-455 GSVTVAVACGV
+455 GSITVAVACGV
-466 AGMISGCITVTG
+466 AGIISGCITVTG
-478 LASKLLSAI
+478 LASKLLSTI
-487 VNLSGGHMMVA
+487 VSLSGGHMIIA
-498 LVLTMLCCIVLGMGV
+498 LALTMLCCIVLGMGV
-513 PTTANYCIMAS
+513 PTTANYCIMAA

-575 KTGVNAT
+575 KTGFNAT

-595 ATSPQMLFVDVSGAF
+595 AFSPQMLFVDVTGAF

-620 LGIFAVAAALNGF
+620 LGIFGVAAALNGF
-633 LYRRIPA
+633 LYRPIPA
-640 VLRLALL
+640 LLRVAM
-647 AGGLGMLIPGTITD
+647 AVGGLGMMIPGTATD
-661 VLGFVVVG
+661 IAGFVLVVG
-669 GVILYQR
+669 IVLYQR
-676 TMAKR
+676 F
-681 QSAAA
+681 SARRAAMV

>member
-1 MGLFKKKDTE
+1 MALFKKHKTEPVPPEDTG
-11 KDLLAHQAE
+11 AH
-20 QDASVGTAADVEAVM
+20 DTSVGTAADVEAVM
-35 KKYDRES
+35 TKYDRES
-42 NTRSWEGTPK
+42 NTRVWEGLPK
-52 LLIRILMAAFAA
+52 LVIRWLMVAFSA
-64 YSIVDTVFLTVLPQR
+64 YCIIDTVFLSTRQEV
-79 RLPIFMGM
+79 RLPMFVGL
-87 ILLIGFLTFP
+87 ILLFGFLTFP
-97 AKKGDSRV
+97 AKKGDERV
-105 NHMPWYDVLLL
+105 NHMPWYDIVLL

-124 FYAINAEK
+124 FYAVNAQN
-132 VIQMSAR
+132 VVQMSAR
-139 VMQNHLYM
+139 VMQNDLYM
-147 IVGLIAILALVELC
+147 IIGLIGILALVELC

-174 ALLIYTF
+174 VLLVYTF
-181 FNLMGANPFSAEQLR
+181 FNLGGSADFK
-196 MTIYQVIR
+196 MTLYQVIR

-209 TNGIFGGPVN
+209 FNGIFGGPIS

-235 ERTGIASFFISLAN
+235 ERTGIAQFFINLAN

-295 GYKGEFAG
+295 GYKPEFAG

-321 AAAFLMAEFTGEAYS
+321 AAAFLMAEFTGEPYG

-364 GLKGISGDQ
+364 GLKGIPREQ
-373 LPKLSVLMKRVYL
+373 LPRVRQLLPKIYL
-386 LFPLVLLVVLV
+386 LAPLVLLVVMV
-397 STNTYTMAY
+397 STNMYTMAF
-406 SAALAIVATVV
+406 SAAIAIVAAVAVGLVNNVV
-417 VSIPDLILD
+417 EIAS
-426 TRPGGEKA
+426 K
-434 GENPVKNLGTM
+434 
-445 IFSSLEGGAK
+445 SSNREDFLTFGKIIDALEGGAK
-455 GSVTVAVACGV
+455 GSITVAVACGV
-466 AGMISGCITVTG
+466 AGIISGCITVTG
-478 LASKLLSAI
+478 LASKLLSTI
-487 VNLSGGHMMVA
+487 VSLSGGHMIIA
-498 LVLTMLCCIVLGMGV
+498 LALTMLCCIVLGMGV
-513 PTTANYCIMAS
+513 PTTANYCIMAA

-575 KTGVNAT
+575 KTGFNAT

-595 ATSPQMLFVDVSGAF
+595 AFSPQMLFVDVTGAF

-620 LGIFAVAAALNGF
+620 LGIFGVAAALNGF
-633 LYRRIPA
+633 LYRPIPA
-640 VLRLALL
+640 LLRVAM
-647 AGGLGMLIPGTITD
+647 AVGGLGMMIPGTATD
-661 VLGFVVVG
+661 IAGFVLVVG
-669 GVILYQR
+669 IVLYQR
-676 TMAKR
+676 F
-681 QSAAA
+681 SARRAAMV